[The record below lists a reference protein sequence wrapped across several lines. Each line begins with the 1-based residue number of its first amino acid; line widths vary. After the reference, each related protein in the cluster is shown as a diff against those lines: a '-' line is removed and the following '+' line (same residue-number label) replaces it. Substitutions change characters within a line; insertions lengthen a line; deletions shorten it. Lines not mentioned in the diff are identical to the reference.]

1 MAGLFHE
8 HPPSVFAGIA
18 ISMLLTGV
26 VTMNLRDLWEVTDF
40 HFPVH
45 WVLMSQFGYSLA
57 WIVHRLTTHMDPGC
71 VPSTAGL
78 QKGNGVNQKVY
89 IIAMLLD
96 AMSMVCAH
104 EAMGSISASVVQMMR
119 STKLIIAFFIT
130 TIVMKKKQLPRER
143 AGVLIVL
150 LGVSVVVFGS
160 VRPNTMPVDSAV
172 GEAKGGGTAFALLLC
187 FVSEL
192 FNVAFY
198 LYQDHTSKKYD
209 LPAFHTV
216 GMMGMYGV
224 VIFSVVI
231 VHLNVVHVE
240 DSFHAFD
247 RLTQSWPVALSSIG
261 YVLLLC
267 VYEVCGVVVSKQG
280 SAILRALIDVSRGA
294 LIWGVELYLG
304 WVQFQMLHGI
314 GFAIIICGTL
324 VNTDVFHLD
333 ILDSGPE
340 KQPLIEDRQKREHG
354 HEDTHAAVEQ

>member
-45 WVLMSQFGYSLA
+45 WVLISEFGYCLA
-57 WIVHRLTTHMDPGC
+57 WIVHRLTKHLDPGC
-71 VPSTAGL
+71 VPSTSGL
-78 QKGNGVNQKVY
+78 QRGNGVNQSTY
-89 IIAMLLD
+89 FIAMLLD

-104 EAMGSISASVVQMMR
+104 EAMGSISAAIVQMMR
-119 STKLIIAFFIT
+119 SAKLIIAFFIT
-130 TIVMKKKQLPRER
+130 TVVMQKKQLPREL

-160 VRPNTMPVDSAV
+160 VMPVTMPVDSAV
-172 GEAKGGGTAFALLLC
+172 GGANGGGKAFALLLC
-187 FVSEL
+187 FVAEL

-198 LYQDHTSKKYD
+198 LYQDHTAKKYD
-209 LPAFHTV
+209 LPACHTV

-224 VIFSVVI
+224 LVFSVVL
-231 VHLNVVHVE
+231 VNLNAVHVE
-240 DSFHAFD
+240 DSFQAFD
-247 RLTQSWPVALSSIG
+247 RLTHSWPVALSSIG
-261 YVLLLC
+261 YILLLC
-267 VYEVCGVVVSKQG
+267 VYEICGVVVSKQG

-294 LIWGVELYLG
+294 FIWAVELYFG
-304 WVQFQMLHGI
+304 WVQFQVLHGI

-324 VNTDVFHLD
+324 VNTGVFHFGFLD
-333 ILDSGPE
+333 PGPE
-340 KQPLIEDRQKREHG
+340 MQGLIEGRQ
-354 HEDTHAAVEQ
+354 TA